1 MYRLSLLSIATVST
15 IALTQMA
22 SAADLPRKAPV
33 YTPPPPAVISWTGF
47 YIGGDIGGARMSS
60 QNYTFAD
67 PGNAAFDTCGN
78 CIVPYQNQV
87 LSGGSDS
94 SIIGGLYLGYNWQFA
109 PTWLVGVEGD
119 FSWTGLK
126 KSVNGPLLS
135 DSGSSSTIIPVAG
148 SNLSF
153 QTEVQWLATLRA
165 RLGWLIQPNWL
176 VYATGGAAWAHADV
190 SANATCPVST
200 LDGCGLS
207 LLSGAAFSSSTTLTG
222 YVVGGGVEW
231 QIPMTALGGH
241 WRARVEYLYHGF
253 NQSQS
258 GSALFVNGTGAPVA
272 CNITPTCS
280 ALYGLGDF
288 NIQTVRAGLGYAF

>member
-1 MYRLSLLSIATVST
+1 M
-15 IALTQMA
+15 
-22 SAADLPRKAPV
+22 
-33 YTPPPPAVISWTGF
+33 
-47 YIGGDIGGARMSS
+47 
-60 QNYTFAD
+60 
-67 PGNAAFDTCGN
+67 
-78 CIVPYQNQV
+78 
-87 LSGGSDS
+87 
-94 SIIGGLYLGYNWQFA
+94 
-109 PTWLVGVEGD
+109 EGD

-135 DSGSSSTIIPVAG
+135 HSGSSSAIIPVAG

-280 ALYGLGDF
+280 ALYGFGELQYPNRPGRSRLRVLIPTSDLPIRKPRAMSRGFHWREVHVRYWHLADMRWLRCKCLLLGVKR
-288 NIQTVRAGLGYAF
+288 TC